1 MIVEATWVSRS
12 VGEIC
17 HPKSTP
23 ASAVNSVS
31 FPPLTN
37 CVWRNAGPPF
47 KLSDSFGLSMPG
59 LGGLTEVFRG
69 GGEEV
74 GGPLAVKRFGVDEL
88 EVEAFPSVGASA
100 AEPPVSEELVQR
112 LDPPVSGVM
121 DSPLVLLFAF
131 FSWKWRKKLVQLMAV
146 FGREGGLAKEMA
158 GLLVDAQESGNAA
171 TATDNVNM
179 MFCAHSSA
187 YFTRS
192 RCEQNQHVP
201 MSAALDAPAS
211 WLVRRPS
218 LLRCC
223 SWAAWL
229 AA

>member
-1 MIVEATWVSRS
+1 MSFEPGGNPPDPPLQAWLAGGGQGPGPDAKNLGS
-12 VGEIC
+12 G
-17 HPKSTP
+17 K
-23 ASAVNSVS
+23 ASA
-31 FPPLTN
+31 TT
-37 CVWRNAGPPF
+37 
-47 KLSDSFGLSMPG
+47 LSHQGQYYC
-59 LGGLTEVFRG
+59 RG
-69 GGEEV
+69 RG
-74 GGPLAVKRFGVDEL
+74 
-88 EVEAFPSVGASA
+88 GASA

-131 FSWKWRKKLVQLMAV
+131 FSWKWRKKLVQMMAV

-192 RCEQNQHVP
+192 RSAQNQHVP

>member
-1 MIVEATWVSRS
+1 M
-12 VGEIC
+12 
-17 HPKSTP
+17 
-23 ASAVNSVS
+23 
-31 FPPLTN
+31 
-37 CVWRNAGPPF
+37 
-47 KLSDSFGLSMPG
+47 
-59 LGGLTEVFRG
+59 
-69 GGEEV
+69 

-146 FGREGGLAKEMA
+146 FGCEGGLAKEMA

-171 TATDNVNM
+171 TATDNVDM
-179 MFCAHSSA
+179 MFCSHSSA

-192 RCEQNQHVP
+192 RSAQNQHVP

>member
-1 MIVEATWVSRS
+1 M
-12 VGEIC
+12 
-17 HPKSTP
+17 
-23 ASAVNSVS
+23 
-31 FPPLTN
+31 
-37 CVWRNAGPPF
+37 
-47 KLSDSFGLSMPG
+47 
-59 LGGLTEVFRG
+59 
-69 GGEEV
+69 

-131 FSWKWRKKLVQLMAV
+131 FSWKWRKKLVQMMAV

-158 GLLVDAQESGNAA
+158 GLLVDAQESWNAA

-179 MFCAHSSA
+179 MFCSHSSA

-192 RCEQNQHVP
+192 RCAQNQHVP

>member
-1 MIVEATWVSRS
+1 MGS
-12 VGEIC
+12 V
-17 HPKSTP
+17 
-23 ASAVNSVS
+23 
-31 FPPLTN
+31 
-37 CVWRNAGPPF
+37 R
-47 KLSDSFGLSMPG
+47 
-59 LGGLTEVFRG
+59 RG
-69 GGEEV
+69 YV
-74 GGPLAVKRFGVDEL
+74 CDANQKKIFV
-88 EVEAFPSVGASA
+88 
-100 AEPPVSEELVQR
+100 
-112 LDPPVSGVM
+112 
-121 DSPLVLLFAF
+121 F

-179 MFCAHSSA
+179 MFCTHSSA

-192 RCEQNQHVP
+192 RSAQNQHVP